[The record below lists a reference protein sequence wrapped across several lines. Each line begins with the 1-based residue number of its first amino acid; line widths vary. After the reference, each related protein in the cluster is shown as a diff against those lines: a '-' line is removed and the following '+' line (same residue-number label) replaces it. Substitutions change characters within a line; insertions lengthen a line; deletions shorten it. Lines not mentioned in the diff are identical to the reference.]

1 MRYFRIIL
9 TAITLLVLVI
19 LHTYLFAYSYE
30 TRAEKREA
38 QRDENRKA
46 KILQREKERE
56 NKKSEVRKTRLIEKE
71 KEKETTIN
79 TPQKSI
85 PGNKTI
91 ENIQS
96 EIVENRIES
105 KKNNIQTQ
113 KKNFEEARKIAKEKR
128 IWEREALKKEKIET
142 RKNQIQTLRNNFESK
157 KKEILQKVDSW
168 EISIKDARE
177 IILQEREKSI
187 DSTKAKMKQEQKIEK
202 QKQIERVESIVHE
215 QINNKLSQLDILS
228 NEKQRKIYEKIII
241 VLDSK
246 LKSSDISES
255 NQILLWVIRNV
266 IIVKKNSLN

>member
-19 LHTYLFAYSYE
+19 LQTDLFAYSYE

-56 NKKSEVRKTRLIEKE
+56 NKKSEVRKTRLIEKEKE

-128 IWEREALKKEKIET
+128 I
-142 RKNQIQTLRNNFESK
+142 
-157 KKEILQKVDSW
+157 
-168 EISIKDARE
+168 
-177 IILQEREKSI
+177 
-187 DSTKAKMKQEQKIEK
+187 
-202 QKQIERVESIVHE
+202 
-215 QINNKLSQLDILS
+215 
-228 NEKQRKIYEKIII
+228 
-241 VLDSK
+241 
-246 LKSSDISES
+246 
-255 NQILLWVIRNV
+255 
-266 IIVKKNSLN
+266 

>member
-19 LHTYLFAYSYE
+19 LQTDLFAYSYE

-85 PGNKTI
+85 QGNKTI

-105 KKNNIQTQ
+105 KKIIY
-113 KKNFEEARKIAKEKR
+113 KLKKR
-128 IWEREALKKEKIET
+128 ILRRLEK
-142 RKNQIQTLRNNFESK
+142 
-157 KKEILQKVDSW
+157 
-168 EISIKDARE
+168 
-177 IILQEREKSI
+177 
-187 DSTKAKMKQEQKIEK
+187 
-202 QKQIERVESIVHE
+202 
-215 QINNKLSQLDILS
+215 
-228 NEKQRKIYEKIII
+228 
-241 VLDSK
+241 
-246 LKSSDISES
+246 
-255 NQILLWVIRNV
+255 
-266 IIVKKNSLN
+266 